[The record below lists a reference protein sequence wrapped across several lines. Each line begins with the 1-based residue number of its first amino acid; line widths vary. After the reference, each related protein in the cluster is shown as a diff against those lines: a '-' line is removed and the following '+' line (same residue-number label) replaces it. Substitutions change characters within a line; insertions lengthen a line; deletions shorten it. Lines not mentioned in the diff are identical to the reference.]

1 MASIQTGIELQDNFT
16 SVLYG
21 IISSVNMAVSAMEDM
36 QQSMNADIDTSGIE
50 GARESINQ
58 TTAALDAL
66 NAAMESQTAPDI
78 APAAVPGD
86 SSGEP
91 IPVPVNPVLP
101 DPLVENP
108 DPVPLPIQ
116 PNAPPEPVEVP
127 VQWQSDGLEVFTTTG
142 YERFQQEVQ
151 SANNMLNTL
160 NQTQA
165 HIEQT
170 ANGLDLLPDAAVQ
183 DISNLGQRLQTVQQR
198 IQEISS
204 DPVNA
209 VSEDSNAQLEQLRG
223 QLDGLIQQQNELN
236 TAMESGDISDINV
249 AYLQLSQNLNNTER
263 FIRDNTDEQ
272 GRFNRAV
279 DEATE
284 GMGGLES
291 AVQKV
296 VAAIG
301 GMFAIQKVV
310 GFINECTDAADIQI
324 NAQRQLA
331 STLSNM
337 GGTESDYNAL
347 VKKAQDIQ
355 AAGMYGDE
363 ALIGAAAEFAT
374 YMNDTTAIEMMMDTL
389 TNYAAGMSG
398 GGAIDYDSMV
408 DYATNLGKITTGA
421 YDAMTK
427 KGFEF
432 TEAQKAVIDG
442 TATESQYVE
451 ALGADWEAMSEDM
464 RSATIIAEI
473 INESWDGLYETMSDT
488 PEAQL
493 QSLKN
498 SFGDIQEMVGNRLYP
513 TLGNLYSIIIANL
526 PLIESV
532 MMSAANG
539 LGVIINILSYIV
551 QGIGEVAAFVQENW
565 SVISPVIYGIIGA
578 LAAYVAYLGI
588 VKAAEVIGAAIK
600 IAMCLASYAHAAATG
615 TEASATAVA
624 TAAQYGLNTA
634 LLACPL
640 TWIIL
645 AIVALIAVVI
655 AVANY
660 IANLGGTATTA
671 FGVICGGVNVVIQ
684 FFKNLGLMVANI
696 ALGIGNAI
704 AAVASNIMTAFHN
717 AICSVQAWWYD
728 LLSTVLNVV
737 AGICEA
743 LNKLPFVEFDY
754 SGITSAAD
762 EYAAKSAEAAG
773 NKDDY
778 KSISDAFNKGF
789 NTFDAFG
796 DGWVSDAY
804 AAGAAWGDGISNKVS
819 DMFTPDDT
827 TDYLSGMG
835 DIFADN
841 VAGGLDNSDMAGSLG
856 DISGDTSNISD
867 ALDITEEDL
876 KYLRDIAEQ
885 EAVNRFTTAEIKVDM
900 TNHNNIN
907 NGMDLDGV
915 VSGLTDGVNE
925 AIETMAEGVH
935 D

>member
-1 MASIQTGIELQDNFT
+1 MSSIQTGIELQDNFT

-36 QQSMNADIDTSGIE
+36 QQTMNADVDTSGIE

-66 NAAMESQTAPDI
+66 NAAMENQNAPDI
-78 APAAVPGD
+78 APATIPGD
-86 SSGEP
+86 SSGQV
-91 IPVPVNPVLP
+91 INVDVNPVLP

-108 DPVPLPIQ
+108 DPVPLEVQ

-142 YERFQQEVQ
+142 YERFQDEIA
-151 SANNMLNTL
+151 SADEMLATL
-160 NQTQA
+160 NRTQA
-165 HIEQT
+165 QIEQA
-170 ANGLDLLPDAAVQ
+170 ANRIDLLPDAAVQ
-183 DISNLGQRLQTVQQR
+183 DINALGQRLQTVHQH
-198 IQEISS
+198 IQEISN

-236 TAMESGDISDINV
+236 AAMESGDISDINT

-279 DEATE
+279 DEAAE
-284 GMGGLES
+284 GMNGLEG

-310 GFINECTDAADIQI
+310 GFINDCTDAADVQI

-331 STLSNM
+331 ATLSNM
-337 GGTESDYNAL
+337 GGSEADYDAL

-408 DYATNLGKITTGA
+408 NYATNLGKITTGA

-442 TATESQYVE
+442 TATQSQYVE
-451 ALGADWEAMSEDM
+451 ALGADWAEMSEDM
-464 RSATIIAEI
+464 RSATVIADI
-473 INESWDGLYETMSDT
+473 INESWDGLYATMSDT

-498 SFGDIQEMVGNRLYP
+498 SFGDIQEMVGNRLYL
-513 TLGNLYSIIIANL
+513 TLGNLYSIIISNL

-539 LGVIINILSYIV
+539 LGVIINILSYII
-551 QGIGEVAAFVQENW
+551 QGVGEVAAFVQENW

-578 LAAYVAYLGI
+578 LAAYLTIMGVIKAVEMVSAGI
-588 VKAAEVIGAAIK
+588 KTALTFAESV
-600 IAMCLASYAHAAATG
+600 HAASTMMATG
-615 TEASATAVA
+615 ATLAE
-624 TAAQYGLNTA
+624 TAAQYGLNAA
-634 LLACPL
+634 LLACPI

-645 AIVALIAVVI
+645 AIMALIAVVI

-743 LNKLPFVEFDY
+743 LNKLPFIEFDY

-762 EYAAKSAEAAG
+762 EYATKSAEAAG
-773 NKDDY
+773 NKEDY
-778 KSISDAFNKGF
+778 KSISDAFNEGMS
-789 NTFDAFG
+789 TFDAFG

-804 AAGAAWGDGISNKVS
+804 AAGAAWGDSISDKVS
-819 DMFTPDDT
+819 DMFTIDDT

-835 DIFADN
+835 DIFTDSLNNSEIAN
-841 VAGGLDNSDMAGSLG
+841 SLDG
-856 DISGDTSNISD
+856 ISGDTGSISD
-867 ALDITEEDL
+867 VLDITDEDL

-900 TNHNNIN
+900 TNNNNIS

-915 VSGLTDGVNE
+915 VSGLTDAVNE
-925 AIETMAEGVH
+925 AIETMTEGVH